1 MFNPHFHKNLQINL
15 SIFTKKPTGILVEI
29 SWTIWLILWRTFI
42 LQVSLK
48 EHRVLKL
55 FFQWYFIDF
64 SVDLVYPWLNLF
76 LSVLFYFILFLV
88 LL

>member
-48 EHRVLKL
+48 NIE
-55 FFQWYFIDF
+55 Y
-64 SVDLVYPWLNLF
+64 
-76 LSVLFYFILFLV
+76 
-88 LL
+88 